1 MQLSIALR
9 PRKLDDIYGQSAIV
23 KQLKNRF
30 SKGEV
35 GQATLLKGMT
45 GTGKTT
51 IAQII
56 AMTLN
61 CSNRK
66 TTGELITNPIHLSKE
81 VDPCGKC
88 PSCLSISEER
98 FDRNTVRLDGSI
110 AGKDDVVDFSSM
122 VDGAPMYDKNK
133 VFIIE
138 EADQLSVKAKNALLK
153 LIEKPMKNVYFILLS
168 MVANGIPKAIQ
179 DRCQSY
185 NFWAFSKKDVMLALQ
200 SDLKR
205 IRLWGKEGI
214 PATFYTDVIP
224 AVAESSQGS
233 LRSAIQAVDSCL
245 AGEFYTLEEARQNLG
260 IVSGAVINEMILNL
274 LDVKPAFFTAMEDV
288 DLQEFFNL
296 SYAILAGAVSYRI
309 TQKTKNEYY
318 EEQTKALSEHQ
329 NLFDLLKVFDDIQS
343 LPYLKKSYV
352 ISRFAQ
358 YYISKKG
365 RRIVEE

>member
-30 SKGEV
+30 SKSEV

-61 CSNRK
+61 CTKNMIGEVKRDGLHISRSN
-66 TTGELITNPIHLSKE
+66 
-81 VDPCGKC
+81 PCGEC
-88 PSCLSISEER
+88 PSCLSIMEER

-205 IRLWGKEGI
+205 IGLWGKEGI